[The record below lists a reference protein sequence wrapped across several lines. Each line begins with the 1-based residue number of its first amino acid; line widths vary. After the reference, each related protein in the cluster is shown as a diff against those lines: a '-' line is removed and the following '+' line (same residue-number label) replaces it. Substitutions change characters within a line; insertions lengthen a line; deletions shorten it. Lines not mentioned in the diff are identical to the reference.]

1 MTAPDDLLLSFF
13 KDATKTL
20 LELDCPKE
28 CEGNSLALPNFRM
41 LLMDKQRSCLSRV
54 IYQHNEQNDSRVTV
68 EQVQE
73 RLAKLKNDI
82 SVRPQ
87 LQTARKTLDETA
99 RMALSK
105 LVLYSE
111 THDYAS
117 EAKFESRNLQTSGRL
132 ERSQLLEFVAL
143 CQTAVKLKAVKQHLV
158 DGSPLFDDLA
168 EIDVAS
174 LPTLER
180 FPQKRLEKIQRHMS
194 AAVGLHPDFTT
205 TELKRIFTSPHT
217 SEYAND
223 PETLKLF
230 EQLVS
235 QMNVAI
241 TNANLQS
248 SERAL
253 SDMDQGGVTRVVSI
267 NMTEVASED
276 GGPSYHTAPTKQT
289 MKVQEDDPVQSE
301 DVQKQQLRMASQA
314 AVLQQELLGQLLT
327 MKERDRDH
335 LLEQAAQISQDFLQH
350 ASSLAPGPERISFLR
365 SVDPETSRLLAM
377 HKLWSTMLEQNGGKP
392 PKTVQKC
399 NHH

>member
-1 MTAPDDLLLSFF
+1 MTAPDDLLSSFF

-28 CEGNSLALPNFRM
+28 CEGNVLALSDFRM

-54 IYQHNEQNDSRVTV
+54 VYQHNEQNDSRFTV

-73 RLAKLKNDI
+73 RLAKLRNDI

-87 LQTARKTLDETA
+87 LQTARTSLDDAA

-111 THDYAS
+111 THDAS
-117 EAKFESRNLQTSGRL
+117 TSRNLQTSGRF

-143 CQTAVKLKAVKQHLV
+143 CQTAVKLDAVKQHLC
-158 DGSPLFDDLA
+158 DGSPLFDDLPK
-168 EIDVAS
+168 IDMES

-180 FPQKRLEKIQRHMS
+180 FPQKRLEKIQRLMS
-194 AAVGLHPDFTT
+194 QAVGVHPDFTT
-205 TELKRIFTSPHT
+205 TELKRIFTSPHS

-241 TNANLQS
+241 TNASLQS
-248 SERAL
+248 SEQAL
-253 SDMDQGGVTRVVSI
+253 SDMDQGGVTRVVSVNI
-267 NMTEVASED
+267 TDVATGE
-276 GGPSYHTAPTKQT
+276 GPSYHTAPTKQT
-289 MKVQEDDPVQSE
+289 MLVNDPQSS

-314 AVLQQELLGQLLT
+314 AVLQQELLGQLLN
-327 MKERDRDH
+327 MKEHDRDH
-335 LLEQAAQISQDFLQH
+335 LLEQATKVTQDFLQH
-350 ASSLAPGPERISFLR
+350 ASSLTPGPERISFLQ

-377 HKLWSTMLEQNGGKP
+377 HKLWSTQQNGDKAP
-392 PKTVQKC
+392 R
-399 NHH
+399 